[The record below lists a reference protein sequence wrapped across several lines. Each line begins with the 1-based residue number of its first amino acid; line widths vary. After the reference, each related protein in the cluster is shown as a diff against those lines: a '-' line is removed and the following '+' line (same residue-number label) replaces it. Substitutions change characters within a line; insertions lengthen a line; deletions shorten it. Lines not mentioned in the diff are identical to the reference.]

1 MTYLNSNQLKQYE
14 DEGFVS
20 PINIFSK
27 EKAKEIRNEIE
38 LIEKIMPEEL
48 EKSGRYNAHLIS
60 PLLDEVTHNS
70 KILDA
75 VESLIG
81 KNILVCGTTLFI
93 KNPYEKGFVSYHQD
107 AKYIGLEP
115 HNWVTAWVAI
125 TDSNEK
131 NGCMRMWSGSHKDD
145 LKDHNQMFNEG
156 NLLTRGQTV
165 NNVPKEIP
173 TMMQYNTHINKESM
187 FNTPPVMSIYAV
199 NRSLNW
205 LDSIGGVPEMEIK
218 NRAKAKKL
226 YEEIE
231 RNSLF
236 RCPVNQD
243 DRSMM
248 NIPFVFNDNLDE
260 LHFLEFCKDRGLF
273 TLKGHRSVGGFRASI
288 YNAMPEAGV
297 DALVQAMKDYES
309 K

>member
-1 MTYLNSNQLKQYE
+1 MSYLSSNQLKQYN

-38 LIEKIMPEEL
+38 LIENKIPNEL

-75 VESLIG
+75 VQSLIG
-81 KNILVCGTTLFI
+81 ENILICGTTLFI
-93 KNPYEKGFVSYHQD
+93 KNPNEKGFVSYHQD

-131 NGCMRMWSGSHKDD
+131 NGCMRMWSGSHKDN
-145 LKDHNQMFNEG
+145 LKEHDQKFNEG

-165 NNVPKEIP
+165 KNVPKEKTTPLILEAGQMSLHHP
-173 TMMQYNTHINKESM
+173 TVVHGSDLNESNDRRIGFVIQSYIGTNVKQVLGKNSVQLARGVDK
-187 FNTPPVMSIYAV
+187 FNYHEKIGRPQK
-199 NRSLNW
+199 L
-205 LDSIGGVPEMEIK
+205 LDENDIK
-218 NRAKAKKL
+218 LKKQ
-226 YEEIE
+226 E
-231 RNSLF
+231 
-236 RCPVNQD
+236 
-243 DRSMM
+243 
-248 NIPFVFNDNLDE
+248 NDNLQE
-260 LHFLEFCKDRGLF
+260 IFY
-273 TLKGHRSVGGFRASI
+273 KGSDKKGKF
-288 YNAMPEAGV
+288 
-297 DALVQAMKDYES
+297 
-309 K
+309 